1 MRLPTESCMQV
12 SYSIITCEGR
22 PSHMLTGDGRLLKT
36 ETCVT
41 RVLHLMTSVNEV
53 L

>member
-1 MRLPTESCMQV
+1 MRLPTESYMQV

-22 PSHMLTGDGRLLKT
+22 PSHMMTGDGRLLKT

-41 RVLHLMTSVNEV
+41 LVCYT
-53 L
+53 